1 MYPSM
6 KAELAARDGD
16 LRLCLLLGIAAWFL
30 FLDHVPHNAVSLL
43 TMRNFGF
50 SGAVDLFVFVGGYTA
65 AILYGRM
72 MLERGFVVTATRVF
86 KRLWQLYAAYIVLFV
101 IYINLIGYVARQSAA
116 PALIGEF
123 NITGIVDHTVRTLIH
138 GLLLRAKP
146 LNLDVLQLFIV
157 LMAVFP
163 FVLLGMVRRPNVTVV
178 ASMGLYVAARQFDWN
193 LSAFPDGHWYLNPFC
208 WQLLF
213 VLGAWLALCGP
224 NQIRALHKFQEF
236 AVLRAAAW
244 LYLLLALA
252 VTVAGK
258 FPQAAIVPNVLLD
271 FFGPND
277 RENLAPHRVLHFLAL
292 TFLFTYMVP
301 RDWYV
306 LRWQTL
312 QPAIKCGQEW
322 LSVFC
327 AGVFLS
333 FAGHLV
339 LITGPDSLA
348 MQVLVSFVGILIM
361 TCVAYYVS
369 WSKRQDQKPAFRARP
384 LPEESRFV
392 PALFPESPTLISQ
405 STGNAPFNRTS
416 LSANMAASS
425 RPSADAATAQLKM
438 R

>member
-16 LRLCLLLGIAAWFL
+16 LRLCLLLGVAAWFL
-30 FLDHVPHNAVSLL
+30 FLDHIPHNVVSLL

-50 SGAVDLFVFVGGYTA
+50 SGATDLFVFVGGYTA

-72 MLERGFVVTATRVF
+72 MLERGFVVTATRIF

-123 NITGIVDHTVRTLIH
+123 NVTGIVDHTIRTLIH

-163 FVLLGMVRRPNVTVV
+163 LVLLGMVRRPNVTVV
-178 ASMGLYVAARQFDWN
+178 ASISLYFAARQLDWN

-213 VLGAWLALCGP
+213 VLGAWLALSGP
-224 NQIRALHKFQEF
+224 NQIRAVHKLQEF
-236 AVLRAAAW
+236 AILRAAAW
-244 LYLLLALA
+244 LYLFLALA

-258 FPQAAIVPNVLLD
+258 FPQTAIVPDLLREI
-271 FFGPND
+271 FGPND

-292 TFLFTYMVP
+292 AFLFSYIVP
-301 RDWYV
+301 RDWSGF
-306 LRWQTL
+306 RWQTL
-312 QPAIKCGQEW
+312 QPVIKCGQEW
-322 LSVFC
+322 LAVFC

-348 MQVLVSFVGILIM
+348 MHVLVSIAGISIM
-361 TCVAYYVS
+361 TGVAYYVS
-369 WSKRQDQKPAFRARP
+369 WSKRQDHKPAFRTPAIAG
-384 LPEESRFV
+384 LPEEGRF
-392 PALFPESPTLISQ
+392 A
-405 STGNAPFNRTS
+405 
-416 LSANMAASS
+416 
-425 RPSADAATAQLKM
+425 K
-438 R
+438 

>member
-16 LRLCLLLGIAAWFL
+16 LRLYLLLGIATWFL
-30 FLDHVPHNAVSLL
+30 FLDHIPHNVVSLL

-72 MLERGFVVTATRVF
+72 MLERGFVVTATRIF

-101 IYINLIGYVARQSAA
+101 IYINLIGYVAGQSAA

-123 NITGIVDHTVRTLIH
+123 NVTGIVDHTIRTLIH

-163 FVLLGMVRRPNVTVV
+163 FVLFGMVRRPNVTAA
-178 ASMGLYVAARQFDWN
+178 ASIGLYLAARQFDWN
-193 LSAFPDGHWYLNPFC
+193 LSAFPDGRWYLNPFC

-213 VLGAWLALCGP
+213 VLGAWLALSGTKQMRTLCT
-224 NQIRALHKFQEF
+224 LQELPI
-236 AVLRAAAW
+236 LRAAAW
-244 LYLLLALA
+244 LYLLFALT
-252 VTVAGK
+252 VTVAWK
-258 FPQAAIVPNVLLD
+258 FPQPGIVPDLLREVFVL
-271 FFGPND
+271 ND
-277 RENLAPHRVLHFLAL
+277 RENLAPQRVFHILAL
-292 TFLFTYMVP
+292 AFLFAYMVP
-301 RDWYV
+301 RDWSGFQ
-306 LRWQTL
+306 WQTL
-312 QPAIKCGQEW
+312 QPVIKCDQEW
-322 LSVFC
+322 LAVFC

-348 MQVLVSFVGILIM
+348 MQVLVSFTGILIM
-361 TCVAYYVS
+361 TGVAYYVS
-369 WSKRQDQKPAFRARP
+369 WSKRQDHKPAFRPPAMTG
-384 LPEESRFV
+384 LPEEGRF
-392 PALFPESPTLISQ
+392 A
-405 STGNAPFNRTS
+405 
-416 LSANMAASS
+416 
-425 RPSADAATAQLKM
+425 K
-438 R
+438 